1 MGCRKSA
8 GVCVVLF
15 ILTLVIPPAVRGQ
28 TDQEVAP
35 QQASFYPH
43 SLAGIEQQFADI
55 LQIVRTGDEA
65 AIHKA
70 LYTLSIPDA
79 SSWSA
84 ANFAAPDAAPE
95 LLAYQEALHKFQS
108 HVWWVTGNF
117 GKNPGFALKV
127 ESSEIPGQL
136 SDVGFEGLVARPVNP
151 VTVENFRFSPTPMD
165 PKLGPPSWV
174 SSFIH
179 FDGRFRMIGG
189 TYPFWA
195 EGLNASRGPMSLPA
209 RIINGRLIQGEAF
222 RNDSKRQGIDG
233 IVHVKV
239 EIKNKGKL
247 KKMKII
253 SGDPQFVK
261 DAKQYL
267 SEAEFSK
274 LPKDPRLHKA
284 KMIWDME
291 VVFFSPATSPPSNQ

>member
-1 MGCRKSA
+1 
-8 GVCVVLF
+8 
-15 ILTLVIPPAVRGQ
+15 
-28 TDQEVAP
+28 
-35 QQASFYPH
+35 
-43 SLAGIEQQFADI
+43 
-55 LQIVRTGDEA
+55 
-65 AIHKA
+65 
-70 LYTLSIPDA
+70 
-79 SSWSA
+79 
-84 ANFAAPDAAPE
+84 
-95 LLAYQEALHKFQS
+95 
-108 HVWWVTGNF
+108 
-117 GKNPGFALKV
+117 
-127 ESSEIPGQL
+127 
-136 SDVGFEGLVARPVNP
+136 
-151 VTVENFRFSPTPMD
+151 MD

-174 SSFIH
+174 SSFIYL
-179 FDGRFRMIGG
+179 DGRFRMIGG

-233 IVHVKV
+233 VVHVKV

-253 SGDPQFVK
+253 SGDPQFVE

-291 VVFFSPATSPPSNQ
+291 VVFFSPTTSPPAN